1 MYLSNYE
8 RMQIMTSTFL
18 FLILILL
25 IKPMILGYIPKSIH
39 IVAFTMLFFVWYSLS
54 MALTNAISYNRIKKN
69 LKVE

>member
-25 IKPMILGYIPKSIH
+25 IKPMILGYTPKSIH
-39 IVAFTMLFFVWYSLS
+39 IVALTMLFFIWYSLS
-54 MALTNAISYNRIKKN
+54 TALTNAISYNRIKKK
-69 LKVE
+69 LKVD

>member
-25 IKPMILGYIPKSIH
+25 IKPMILGYTPKSIH
-39 IVAFTMLFFVWYSLS
+39 IVAFTMLFFVNHYQLH
-54 MALTNAISYNRIKKN
+54 
-69 LKVE
+69 